1 MIKFILITTIV
12 FVSAS
17 FASDKNNTKSKV
29 LLEKQVK
36 EQMEKEKRYSIEQTF
51 YQGSAY
57 NLKSAEV
64 NPESLKSLPEIEDD
78 DFDMDSVYD

>member
-1 MIKFILITTIV
+1 MVRFILMVGVV
-12 FVSAS
+12 FSS
-17 FASDKNNTKSKV
+17 LSMASDTNDTVSKK

-51 YQGSAY
+51 YKGSAY

>member
-1 MIKFILITTIV
+1 MIKIISIVTIV
-12 FVSAS
+12 FLSVSM
-17 FASDKNNTKSKV
+17 ASDSKDTASKI

-51 YQGSAY
+51 YKGSAY

-78 DFDMDSVYD
+78 DFNMDSVYD

>member
-1 MIKFILITTIV
+1 MIKIISIITIV
-12 FVSAS
+12 FLSVSM
-17 FASDKNNTKSKV
+17 ASDTNNTVSKM

-57 NLKSAEV
+57 NLKGAEV
-64 NPESLKSLPEIEDD
+64 NLESLKSLPEIEED

>member
-1 MIKFILITTIV
+1 MIKVISIIGVV
-12 FVSAS
+12 FLSVSM
-17 FASDKNNTKSKV
+17 ASDVNNTASKI